1 MSKLKVINEIKIYWK
16 KNYVIYIPKSNENLR
31 YEKYILF
38 ILFTN
43 HVFGF
48 IFSKEWSLKVY
59 SIIKFKY
66 FSSEMNLHFL

>member
-1 MSKLKVINEIKIYWK
+1 MSKLKVIHKIKIYWK
-16 KNYVIYIPKSNENLR
+16 KNIKIYIPKSNESLR

-48 IFSKEWSLKVY
+48 IFSK
-59 SIIKFKY
+59 
-66 FSSEMNLHFL
+66 